1 MDINRQHPSKSEYKM
16 DALKKPYEEPEL
28 LLLGDL
34 RSVILGGSLGLG
46 ESGSAGVRRSA
57 TPGSSGSTEDSTSED
72 PYAPEDPNEDPAA
85 P

>member
-1 MDINRQHPSKSEYKM
+1 MEKNRQHPSKSENKM
-16 DALKKPYEEPEL
+16 DAIKKLYEAPEL

-46 ESGSAGVRRSA
+46 ESGSASVRRSA
-57 TPGSSGSTEDSTSED
+57 TPGTTGATEDSTSED
-72 PYAPEDPNEDPAA
+72 PYAPEDPNEDPGA